1 MTRRQQALGYAIGW
15 AGLITSAEWLAR
27 RALRSRSQAW
37 LLAYGALG
45 GLAWLSGARP
55 RARTGR
61 FSVPGVT
68 LATIGYP
75 LGRRVLGD
83 RPSASPAEG
92 FALELVAID
101 VVAITEELTWGAIV
115 EPALGPAVTATL
127 FASKH
132 VLIDGRWRR
141 GAGLFAFWMGLSAQR
156 RRWPAAALVLH
167 GVLNAA
173 GVVQGH
179 VSGRDRF

>member
-1 MTRRQQALGYAIGW
+1 MGW
-15 AGLITSAEWLAR
+15 AGLITGTEWLAR

-37 LLAYGALG
+37 LFAYGALG
-45 GLAWLSGARP
+45 GLVWLSGARL
-55 RARTGR
+55 RARTAR
-61 FSVPGVT
+61 FSVAGVT

-92 FALELVAID
+92 FALELVALD
-101 VVAITEELTWGAIV
+101 VVAFTEELTWGAIV
-115 EPALGPAVTATL
+115 EPVLGPAVTATL

-141 GAGLFAFWMGLSAQR
+141 GPGLFAFWMGLAAQR

-167 GVLNAA
+167 GLLNAA